1 MYFTTS
7 QRVVER
13 FQFEMRRTKRSVAD
27 IADSSVVPR
36 ERVQTLCDT
45 GRAPVRDTIAISDV
59 FNIEPSN
66 FYEG

>member
-1 MYFTTS
+1 MYFTTP

-13 FQFEMRRTKRSVAD
+13 LHFEMRRIKMSIAD
-27 IADSSVVPR
+27 IADSSGVPR

-45 GRAPVRDTIAISDV
+45 GRAPVRETIAIFDV

>member
-1 MYFTTS
+1 MYFTTP

-13 FQFEMRRTKRSVAD
+13 LQFEIRRTKMSVAD
-27 IADSSVVPR
+27 VADSSGVPK

-45 GRAPVRDTIAISDV
+45 GRAPVRDTIAIFDV
-59 FNIEPSN
+59 FKIEPSN